1 MTQIAAVSNALDSLR
16 RSDIE
21 GIVGS
26 ATYDR
31 GVAYAR
37 RGMVGRISV
46 LRGGEMLQAPVAG
59 SAGRSYSTTVYLDFE
74 DGEPIEWNST
84 CTCPMVED
92 CKHVVAVLVSARSAI
107 APAPDR
113 HSTPARHSTPP
124 LFDAAALQAHTGA
137 PALAPVRAL
146 PAWETLLT
154 AITAESVAPET
165 QPRVG
170 LLFEVEVR
178 GTARV
183 AIRPVVPGKNGWVK
197 TGIDWSKVESPYA
210 YGVHPLDPGQ
220 RTALGDIAR
229 AYARD
234 HRRYYLSASDR
245 IHLDDLGAGWWAA
258 VREVQRRGIP
268 LLTGQKSSGEVIV
281 ADDPARLVADV
292 CRPSPDADAL
302 LTPGVELPA
311 QVGERPDDVLT
322 QIGTPPLGVMVRRGA
337 DLILARFDPPLDLP
351 QMRLLHSEPLPIPA
365 ADLQRFLTRHVP
377 TLRSKL
383 QVVSSDE
390 SVEFPQQRPP
400 RLLLRVTH
408 EPGLRLS
415 LAWSFGYAV
424 GDELVSVP
432 FDSIDREIAR
442 DVAAERV
449 LRSGPDILDRVDG
462 LRAPQVTGGRTIVPR
477 VALAGTPM
485 LRFLNT
491 VLPDLLELDTVDV
504 EVLGQPIPYEE
515 APEAPVI
522 RLAVT
527 ESDAPAY
534 TDWFDL
540 DVSVSVAGEQ
550 VPLPA
555 LLTALTLG
563 EEHVILDTGTWFR
576 TDHAELHDLRRL
588 LDEARAIHDDPR
600 APLRLSAYQAGLWAE
615 LEALGVVAE
624 QSDKW
629 AALVSGL
636 TSGGVEELDPPA
648 GLQASLRPYQL
659 DGYRWLCFL
668 RQAGLGGVLADDM
681 GLGKTLQTLAMVLQ
695 HKEAATAHTDA
706 QSDPAGD
713 APPVPDP
720 VLVVAP
726 TSVLATWAAEV
737 ARFAPGLRTVTL
749 AETTQRRGIPVSVAV
764 AGADLVLTSYAV
776 FRLDQEA
783 LRAQPWSGLVLDE
796 AQFVKNHQS
805 QVYQCA
811 RRLPAPFKLAIT
823 GTPMENNIM
832 ELWSLLSIVAPGLFP
847 SPRRFTETYRRP
859 IESGHSPERLAV
871 LQRRVRPIMLRRTKD
886 AVAAELPPKQ
896 EQVIGVELS
905 ARHRR
910 IYDRHLQRERQKIL
924 GLLADAS
931 RNQIAILRSLTNLR
945 QLSLDPVLVDK
956 AESGVGS
963 AKVDALVELLHPV
976 ITEGHQALVFS
987 QFTGFL
993 ATVRARLDREGI
1005 GYCYLDGRTTKRQA
1019 VIDAFRQGDAPVFL
1033 ISLKSGGFGL
1043 TLTEADYVFLLDPW
1057 WNPATETQAIDR
1069 THRIGQ
1075 NKHVNVYRLVS
1086 QDTIEEKVVALQHR
1100 KRELFSQVVDGGALA
1115 NGTITADDI
1124 RGLLTDA

>member
-1 MTQIAAVSNALDSLR
+1 M
-16 RSDIE
+16 
-21 GIVGS
+21 
-26 ATYDR
+26 
-31 GVAYAR
+31 
-37 RGMVGRISV
+37 
-46 LRGGEMLQAPVAG
+46 
-59 SAGRSYSTTVYLDFE
+59 
-74 DGEPIEWNST
+74 
-84 CTCPMVED
+84 
-92 CKHVVAVLVSARSAI
+92 
-107 APAPDR
+107 
-113 HSTPARHSTPP
+113 
-124 LFDAAALQAHTGA
+124 
-137 PALAPVRAL
+137 
-146 PAWETLLT
+146 
-154 AITAESVAPET
+154 
-165 QPRVG
+165 
-170 LLFEVEVR
+170 
-178 GTARV
+178 
-183 AIRPVVPGKNGWVK
+183 
-197 TGIDWSKVESPYA
+197 
-210 YGVHPLDPGQ
+210 
-220 RTALGDIAR
+220 
-229 AYARD
+229 
-234 HRRYYLSASDR
+234 
-245 IHLDDLGAGWWAA
+245 
-258 VREVQRRGIP
+258 
-268 LLTGQKSSGEVIV
+268 
-281 ADDPARLVADV
+281 
-292 CRPSPDADAL
+292 
-302 LTPGVELPA
+302 
-311 QVGERPDDVLT
+311 
-322 QIGTPPLGVMVRRGA
+322 
-337 DLILARFDPPLDLP
+337 
-351 QMRLLHSEPLPIPA
+351 
-365 ADLQRFLTRHVP
+365 
-377 TLRSKL
+377 
-383 QVVSSDE
+383 
-390 SVEFPQQRPP
+390 
-400 RLLLRVTH
+400 
-408 EPGLRLS
+408 
-415 LAWSFGYAV
+415 
-424 GDELVSVP
+424 SVP
-432 FDSIDREIAR
+432 FDSIER
-442 DVAAERV
+442 DDPPRRAP
-449 LRSGPDILDRVDG
+449 RSGHCGRGPDILDRVDG
-462 LRAPQVTGGRTIVPR
+462 LRAPQVTGGRAIVPR

-491 VLPDLLELDTVDV
+491 VLPDLLPSSTPSMSRCSGE
-504 EVLGQPIPYEE
+504 PIPYEE
-515 APEAPVI
+515 APEAPLI

-563 EEHVILDTGTWFR
+563 EEHVILDSGTWFR

-600 APLRLSAYQAGLWAE
+600 APIRLSAYQAGLWAE
-615 LEALGVVAE
+615 LEALGRRGRAERPVVLARLRPDE
-624 QSDKW
+624 RRGRGAGRARRPARDACVPTSSTATAGCASCDRPGSAASSPTTW
-629 AALVSGL
+629 AWARRCRPSPWCCS
-636 TSGGVEELDPPA
+636 TRRRRPPA
-648 GLQASLRPYQL
+648 PTHAASPTRCSSWRRPRCL
-659 DGYRWLCFL
+659 
-668 RQAGLGGVLADDM
+668 
-681 GLGKTLQTLAMVLQ
+681 
-695 HKEAATAHTDA
+695 
-706 QSDPAGD
+706 P
-713 APPVPDP
+713 
-720 VLVVAP
+720 
-726 TSVLATWAAEV
+726 TWAAEV

-749 AETTQRRGIPVSVAV
+749 AETTQRRGIPVSEAV

-823 GTPMENNIM
+823 GTPMENNLM

-931 RNQIAILRSLTNLR
+931 ATRSPSCDRSPTCA
-945 QLSLDPVLVDK
+945 S
-956 AESGVGS
+956 S
-963 AKVDALVELLHPV
+963 ASTRSWSTRPSPAWGPRRSTPSWTCSDPV

-1005 GYCYLDGRTTKRQA
+1005 GYCYLDGQTTKRQA
-1019 VIDAFRQGDAPVFL
+1019 VIDAFRRGDAPVFL

-1075 NKHVNVYRLVS
+1075 DKHVNVYRLVS

-1100 KRELFSQVVDGGALA
+1100 KRELFTQVVDGGALA